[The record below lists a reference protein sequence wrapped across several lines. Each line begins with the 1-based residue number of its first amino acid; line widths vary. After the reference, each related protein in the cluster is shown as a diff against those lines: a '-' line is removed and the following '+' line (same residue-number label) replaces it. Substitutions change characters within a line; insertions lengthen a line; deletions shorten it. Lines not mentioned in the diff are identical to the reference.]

1 MKTPK
6 GVTTILAHLRRL
18 ERQRAAVLD
27 GLLVPSGFLKGS
39 LSLVY
44 RTCGKPNCHCAQRP
58 GHPVWVLATSQA
70 GRPRRQVVRKADVE
84 EVRKKVTAYQ
94 QFREALRQLEAIDH
108 EEKQLLKGL
117 LEKRHAPYE

>member
-1 MKTPK
+1 MKIPK
-6 GVTTILAHLRRL
+6 RAATIIAHIRRL
-18 ERQRAAVLD
+18 QGRRTAVLE
-27 GLLVPSGFLKGS
+27 GLLRPDGFLKGS

-58 GHPVWVLATSQA
+58 GHPVWVLATRQN

-84 EVRKKVTAYQ
+84 EARKQVSEYQ
-94 QFREALRQLEAIDH
+94 QFREALRQLRAINK

-117 LEKRHAPYE
+117 LEKRHIPYE